1 MPQFLEWIASNLF
14 IVVIIVGALFSVFGK
29 KKGRP
34 NGGPEPFGGRG
45 ASAQGR
51 PAAPSLPAEEQ
62 GRRSP
67 FGREPLPA
75 DSRADV
81 RRAESEKRLDER
93 TGRTDLEQAARQ
105 MHEEIEKR
113 MRESRLTQRRI
124 PSVPNAVREMDRTSS
139 RGTGNRPQ
147 TAASYRQVSHKE
159 TSAAV
164 LPTAQLFDKPTANDL
179 RKGILWAEILGAP
192 RSRKPYSSRRR

>member
-14 IVVIIVGALFSVFGK
+14 IVVIIVGALFSVFSK

-34 NGGPEPFGGRG
+34 DRGAEPFGGRG
-45 ASAQGR
+45 ASAQSR
-51 PAAPSLPAEEQ
+51 SAAPSLPAEET

-67 FGREPLPA
+67 FGREPLPT

-113 MRESRLTQRRI
+113 LRESRATQRRN
-124 PSVPNAVREMDRTSS
+124 PSVPNAVRETDRTTS

-159 TSAAV
+159 TSAPA
-164 LPTAQLFDKPTANDL
+164 LPTAQLFAKPTANDL
-179 RKGILWAEILGAP
+179 RKGVLWAEILGAP
-192 RSRKPYSSRRR
+192 RSRKPYSSGRR